1 MGNPGEDRK
10 ASEKDLENEEGNQWP
25 RGSVLSLPPVATDL
39 LRTEYSKAGA

>member
-25 RGSVLSLPPVATDL
+25 RGSEGP
-39 LRTEYSKAGA
+39 RR